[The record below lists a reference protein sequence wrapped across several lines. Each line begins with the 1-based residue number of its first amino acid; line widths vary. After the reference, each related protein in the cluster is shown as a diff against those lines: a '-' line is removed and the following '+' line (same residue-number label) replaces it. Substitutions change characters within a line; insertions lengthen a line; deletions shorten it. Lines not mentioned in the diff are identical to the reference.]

1 MILKFI
7 PNRLA
12 LIVLLSACSVILI
25 SMGLRQTFGLFF
37 KAFEEGIGCT
47 RTEFGLAIGIQMLFW
62 GFFAPV
68 FGFLADKFGG
78 SKAVFLGFIIFGVGI
93 YMLYAGPN
101 TGIFFQISLG
111 VLIGIALGATAIGV
125 PVSEVGKHFPNETRT
140 LATGYVTAAA
150 SVGYFLSPLFTQYSL
165 GSVGWEQTLKYFMY
179 FIGLGLISSLFLL
192 PSKKIINSSQAD
204 RDQTFSDAI
213 KEALN
218 HKGYVL
224 LVLGFFVCG
233 FQITLVG
240 THVPGY
246 MQDRGMDGWSA
257 TIILALIGLFN
268 IFGTLGMGYLGTKYR
283 KKNLLSI
290 LYSLRAISICI
301 FIFSPPSLINSII
314 FGITFGLL
322 WLSTVPPT
330 NGIVAQIFGTKYLS
344 TLFGIVFL
352 CHQFGAFAGAYLGGY
367 FYDLYGS
374 YDYAWYIAIAL
385 SIFAT
390 IVHYPID
397 EKPIKRDF
405 KLAK

>member
-1 MILKFI
+1 MNNFF
-7 PNRLA
+7 PNKLA
-12 LIVLLSACSVILI
+12 LIVLASACSVILI

-37 KAFEEGIGCT
+37 EAFENGLGVT

-68 FGFLADKFGG
+68 FGILADKFGG
-78 SKAVFLGFIIFGVGI
+78 NKAVFLGFLIFALGI
-93 YMLYAGPN
+93 FMLYSGPN
-101 TGIFFQISLG
+101 TGIYFQIALG
-111 VLIGIALGATAIGV
+111 VLVGIALGATAIGV

-140 LATGYVTAAA
+140 IATGIVTAAA
-150 SVGYFLSPLFTQYSL
+150 SIGYFLSPLLTKYSL
-165 GSVGWEQTLKYFMY
+165 LQFDWEDTLRYFMIFI
-179 FIGLGLISSLFLL
+179 FIGLIVSLFLF
-192 PSKKIINSSQAD
+192 PAKSVISSSQAD
-204 RDQTFSDAI
+204 RDQTFLSAL
-213 KEALN
+213 KEAFS

-240 THVPGY
+240 THIPGY
-246 MQDRGMDGWSA
+246 MQDRGMAGWSA
-257 TIILALIGLFN
+257 TIILALIGFFN
-268 IFGTLGMGYLGTKYR
+268 IFGTLGMGYLGTKYK

-290 LYSLRAISICI
+290 LYSLRAVSICV
-301 FIFSPPSLINSII
+301 FIFSPPSMLNSII
-314 FGITFGLL
+314 FGVTFGLL

-367 FYDLYGS
+367 FFDNFGS
-374 YDYAWYIAIAL
+374 YDYAWYMAITL

-390 IVHYPID
+390 LIHYPINESRIQRVD
-397 EKPIKRDF
+397 NTI
-405 KLAK
+405 

>member
-1 MILKFI
+1 MLKFI
-7 PNRLA
+7 PNKVA
-12 LIVLLSACSVILI
+12 LIVLISACSIIFI

-37 KAFEEGIGCT
+37 EAFENGLGVT

-62 GFFAPV
+62 GIFAPI

-78 SKAVFLGFIIFGVGI
+78 SKAVLIGFIIFGLGI
-93 YMLYAGPN
+93 FTLYAGPN
-101 TGIFFQISLG
+101 TGIYFQISLG
-111 VLIGIALGATAIGV
+111 VLVGTALGATAIGV

-165 GSVGWEQTLKYFMY
+165 EGVGWEQTLKYFMY
-179 FIGLGLISSLFLL
+179 FIVFGLITSFFLL
-192 PSKKIINSSQAD
+192 PSKTIINSSQAD
-204 RDQTFSDAI
+204 RDQTFTSAI
-213 KEALN
+213 KEAFA
-218 HKGYVL
+218 HKGYIL

-246 MQDRGMDGWSA
+246 MQDRGMAGWSA
-257 TIILALIGLFN
+257 TIILALIGFFN
-268 IFGTLGMGYLGTKYR
+268 IFGTLGMGFLGTKYK
-283 KKNLLSI
+283 KKNLLCI
-290 LYSLRAISICI
+290 LYALRAVSICV
-301 FIFSPPSLINSII
+301 FIFSPPSLLNSII

-352 CHQFGAFAGAYLGGY
+352 CHQFGAFAGAFLGGY

-374 YDYAWYIAIAL
+374 YDYAWYMAIAL

-390 IVHYPID
+390 IVHYPINED
-397 EKPIKRDF
+397 RLVRVDKTI
-405 KLAK
+405 

>member
-1 MILKFI
+1 MMFKFI

-12 LIVLLSACSVILI
+12 LITLISACTIILI

-62 GFFAPV
+62 GMFAPL
-68 FGFLADKFGG
+68 FGIIADRFGG
-78 SKAVFLGFIIFGVGI
+78 NRAVFLGFIIFGLGI
-93 YMLYAGPN
+93 YMLYSGPN

-140 LATGYVTAAA
+140 IATGLVTAAA

-165 GSVGWEQTLKYFMY
+165 GEVGWVQTLKYFMI
-179 FIGLGLISSLFLL
+179 FIGFGLIASLFLL
-192 PSKKIINSSQAD
+192 PSKSIIESTQAD
-204 RDQTFSDAI
+204 RDQTFISAI
-213 KEALN
+213 NEAFA
-218 HKGYVL
+218 HRGYVL

-240 THVPGY
+240 THIPGY
-246 MQDRGMDGWSA
+246 MQDRGMGGWSA
-257 TIILALIGLFN
+257 TIILALIGFFN
-268 IFGTLGMGYLGTKYR
+268 IFGTLGMGYLGTKYK

-290 LYSLRAISICI
+290 LYFLRAVSICL
-301 FIFSPPSLINSII
+301 FIFSPPSMINSII
-314 FGITFGLL
+314 FGVTFGLL

-352 CHQFGAFAGAYLGGY
+352 CHQFGAFAGAFLGGY
-367 FYDLYGS
+367 FFDKYGS
-374 YDYAWYIAIAL
+374 YDYAWYMAIAL
-385 SIFAT
+385 SVFAT
-390 IVHYPID
+390 LIHYPID
-397 EKPIKRDF
+397 ERRIERVNNTI
-405 KLAK
+405 

>member
-1 MILKFI
+1 MFKFI
-7 PNRLA
+7 PNRIA
-12 LIVLLSACSVILI
+12 LIVLISACSIIFI

-37 KAFEEGIGCT
+37 EAFEKGLNVT

-62 GFFAPV
+62 GIFAPI

-78 SKAVFLGFIIFGVGI
+78 SKAVLIGFIIFGLGI
-93 YMLYAGPN
+93 FTLYAGPN
-101 TGIFFQISLG
+101 TGIYFQISLG
-111 VLIGIALGATAIGV
+111 VLVGTALGATAIGV

-165 GSVGWEQTLKYFMY
+165 GGVGWEQTLKYFMY
-179 FIGLGLISSLFLL
+179 FIIFGLIASFFLL
-192 PSKKIINSSQAD
+192 PSKTIINSSQAD
-204 RDQTFSDAI
+204 RDQTFASAI
-213 KEALN
+213 KEAFT

-246 MQDRGMDGWSA
+246 MQDRGMGGWSA
-257 TIILALIGLFN
+257 TIILALIGFFN
-268 IFGTLGMGYLGTKYR
+268 IFGTLGMGFLGTKYK
-283 KKNLLSI
+283 KKNLLCI
-290 LYSLRAISICI
+290 LYALRAFSICV
-301 FIFSPPSLINSII
+301 FIFSPPSLFNSII

-352 CHQFGAFAGAYLGGY
+352 CHQFGAFAGAFLGGY

-374 YDYAWYIAIAL
+374 YDYAWYMAIAL

-390 IVHYPID
+390 IVHFPID
-397 EKPIKRDF
+397 EQPLKRV
-405 KLAK
+405 